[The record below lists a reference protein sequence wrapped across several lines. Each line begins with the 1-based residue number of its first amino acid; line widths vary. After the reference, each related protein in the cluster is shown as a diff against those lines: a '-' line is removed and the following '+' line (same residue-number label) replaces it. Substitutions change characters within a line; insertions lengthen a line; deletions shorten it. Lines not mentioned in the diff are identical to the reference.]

1 MECQRRKI
9 EDREDRENRRDRRD
23 RRDRRAGERI
33 KLTFTK

>member
-9 EDREDRENRRDRRD
+9 EDREDRENRRDRR
-23 RRDRRAGERI
+23 AGERI